1 MVLSPLFSPP
11 ARVGVGA
18 WHRSPRPDGQVSLSS
33 LAPPLPNGPASLGS
47 IWVPFSLCLVVLR
60 GGLSR
65 RGVSNTSPTEWV
77 VLGGGDTRERTDF
90 SPLGGKRGE
99 RTLGR
104 RPSPSL
110 TDSFAPFWSFRKG
123 PAGGRSPSEM
133 VTKRFSFNQSNF
145 CLHCCPPCRGRS
157 FLLVQKGTKDT
168 PERGNSDFPPLW
180 TLPLETAK
188 HRGEL
193 RPPLLDVPPQALL
206 LLGFLRPGLTS

>member
-1 MVLSPLFSPP
+1 MDPLRWAPF
-11 ARVGVGA
+11 G
-18 WHRSPRPDGQVSLSS
+18 SLF
-33 LAPPLPNGPASLGS
+33 P
-47 IWVPFSLCLVVLR
+47 LCLAVSR
-60 GGLSR
+60 GRLSR
-65 RGVSNTSPTEWV
+65 RVPNTSPTKWV

-90 SPLGGKRGE
+90 SPPGGKRGE

-104 RPSPSL
+104 RQSPSL

-168 PERGNSDFPPLW
+168 PERGDSDFPPLW

-193 RPPLLDVPPQALL
+193 RLPPIGCTPQVFYCYAACTVGLLRNAAGAWGPGDHR
-206 LLGFLRPGLTS
+206 LRLVGRQQIC